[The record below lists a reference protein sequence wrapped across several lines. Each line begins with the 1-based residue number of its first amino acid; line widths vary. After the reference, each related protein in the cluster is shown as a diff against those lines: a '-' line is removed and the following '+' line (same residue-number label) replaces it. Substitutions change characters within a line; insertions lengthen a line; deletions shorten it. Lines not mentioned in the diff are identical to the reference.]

1 MIRPTA
7 VQLVIC
13 PGIHPEALT
22 AQFLTSLQGAWL
34 QKNTTPFTYLIAPA
48 DLPIY
53 SPVALLTWLRQHC
66 RLEQPLLLL
75 SYSAGVVRAIGAA
88 WGWQLVGGKI
98 AALIAMDGWG
108 VVLSGHFPIYR
119 LSHDEFTHWSSHLLG
134 GGLESFYAQPGVTHL
149 DLWASPDQARGYW
162 VGAAGQVPSD
172 AAAFLVA
179 ILQRHLQN

>member
-1 MIRPTA
+1 MIRPPAT
-7 VQLVIC
+7 QLVIC
-13 PGIHPEALT
+13 PGIHPKALT
-22 AQFLTSLQGAWL
+22 TQFLTSLQAAWRP
-34 QKNTTPFTYLIAPA
+34 KNTAPLTYLIAPT

-53 SPVALLTWLRQHC
+53 NPVALLTWLQQHS

-75 SYSAGVVRAIGAA
+75 GFSAGVVGAIGAA
-88 WGWQLVGGKI
+88 WGWQLAGGKI

-108 VVLSGHFPIYR
+108 VSLAGHFPIYR

-134 GGLESFYAQPGVTHL
+134 GGSESFYAQPSVTHL
-149 DLWASPDQARGYW
+149 DIWANPDQAKGYR

-179 ILQRHLQN
+179 ILQRHLPN